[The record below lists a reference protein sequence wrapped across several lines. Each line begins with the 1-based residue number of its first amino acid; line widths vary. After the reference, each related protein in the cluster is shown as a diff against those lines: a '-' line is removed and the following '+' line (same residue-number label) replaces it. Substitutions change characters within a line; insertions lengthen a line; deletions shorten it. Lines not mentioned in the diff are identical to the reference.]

1 MVPTSA
7 SLKNN
12 KIIMILCDGM
22 RADTAFEE
30 FGYINSLCN
39 NIDCGIK
46 TVSVVDNP
54 SVSRTNYETLHTGV
68 PALVHGITSN
78 LVLQKTQ
85 MDRNV
90 FSELSKIGKTSAIVG
105 STWFYDLY
113 GKDKYLHVKHK
124 EINPDDHEI
133 FTVGRFFSDDVPH
146 EVDPSSEGLAH
157 TLQLSDYLL
166 YKYLPDYLLI
176 HLLGPDKI
184 GHTIGVGKEYSNEV
198 SRIDSALGT
207 TVPRWL
213 EMGYDIVITS
223 DHGMDTNNNH
233 GGKRCEVML
242 APLYII
248 SKKGWKPDISDMYHI
263 DIAPLILDRV
273 VGSNDFRTYQK
284 ELLNKIGYQRIND
297 CIRLE

>member
-1 MVPTSA
+1 M
-7 SLKNN
+7 
-12 KIIMILCDGM
+12 
-22 RADTAFEE
+22 
-30 FGYINSLCN
+30 
-39 NIDCGIK
+39 
-46 TVSVVDNP
+46 
-54 SVSRTNYETLHTGV
+54 
-68 PALVHGITSN
+68 
-78 LVLQKTQ
+78 
-85 MDRNV
+85 
-90 FSELSKIGKTSAIVG
+90 
-105 STWFYDLY
+105 
-113 GKDKYLHVKHK
+113 
-124 EINPDDHEI
+124 
-133 FTVGRFFSDDVPH
+133 
-146 EVDPSSEGLAH
+146 
-157 TLQLSDYLL
+157 
-166 YKYLPDYLLI
+166 
-176 HLLGPDKI
+176 LGPDKI

-284 ELLNKIGYQRIND
+284 ELLQKIGYQRIND